1 MKRHLKKYSFYIFA
15 FIIPI
20 VLLLLLYGI
29 KGAYPFGRI
38 TMSNADMGKAY
49 LPAYYSLWD
58 FFHGNFN
65 IFFDFNIGAG
75 TNIYDF
81 GAIYGFLDPT
91 NWLIAITSRD
101 SIPYFLNFILIIK
114 IALISLSSSIVFK
127 KLFKK
132 VDNYIIIFF
141 SLLYAFSGY
150 VLVYHTNIP
159 WLTLTALFPVLILG
173 YKNMLENKNPLLY
186 IITLFLCMIF
196 SFYISY
202 MIILFILFSSFAY
215 LLIIAK
221 KESKNKLIFK
231 LGISTVLAIGLSAA
245 VSFPVLYQTF
255 NSYRF
260 SVNYMDIRKIFDIN
274 LIINKLMV
282 LCFYGFP
289 FIYLFKLIKKYKEN
303 KKEVIFLLI
312 MLFMTTITI
321 IFDSANQMWHTGNY
335 LLFPYRFAF
344 IPTLLILYGAL
355 YYINKYGLD
364 IKSFDSKSKNILG
377 IITATILLIVSSVL
391 YYFAYFKKAIYYA
404 PAYGIG
410 TKVGIA
416 IIVSFIISYIVYL
429 LLIKLNIKKCNNYI
443 LISLVFIIQLFFHS
457 YTYICIP
464 NEYQIEG
471 FNDSTD
477 ETAFL
482 ANEVYNFV
490 KNDKTLFKYKDLDYK
505 MNNNYS
511 LITNKPSISTW
522 HMFNEDKKTSH
533 DVYGYQINFVQLI
546 SFGGPIISD
555 QILGINRLLTHKTLG
570 EDYKLIGKTSYY
582 NIYEYNN
589 SLPVGLI
596 YETSNK
602 DNTLI
607 LTKDNESE
615 DRAANL
621 NNFYQKLFNKEDNI
635 VEYIDYKKVSQ
646 DGKDIITFDVDEKSY
661 IYIDE
666 TCDKCYI
673 NDITINGEKLIIPF
687 INNDNFTTYSNTI
700 NDINIGIYEKTQ
712 IKIEYP
718 NKNNINSKLKFVKIS
733 YDKLWDL
740 VNNYKDYSDS
750 IKLDIDDYKI
760 SVKGKADSNK
770 SMFIPVSYN
779 EGLYAYNNGKKI
791 NIDKVFGNYISVDLL
806 EGDND
811 IVIKFIPPL
820 LNISIIISIICLIVL
835 VLYIKNYET
844 LNIDILNIAAAYAY
858 YVFVIFML
866 FYIYVSNIISLI
878 KIKLVS

>member
-1 MKRHLKKYSFYIFA
+1 MNRRLKKYSIYIFA

-20 VLLLLLYGI
+20 VFLLLLYGI
-29 KGAYPFGRI
+29 KGAYPFGRV
-38 TMSNADMGKAY
+38 TMSNGDMGKAY

-65 IFFDFNIGAG
+65 IFFDFNIGVG

-91 NWLIAITSRD
+91 NWLIAITSRE

-114 IALISLSSSIVFK
+114 IALISLTSSIVFK

-132 VDNYIIIFF
+132 VDNYIIVFF

-173 YKNMLENKNPLLY
+173 YKNMLENKSPLLY
-186 IITLFLCMIF
+186 IITLFLCMIY

-215 LLIIAK
+215 LIIMAK
-221 KESKNKLIFK
+221 KGSKNKLIFK
-231 LGISTVLAIGLSAA
+231 LGICTVLAIGLSAA

-260 SVNYMDIRKIFDIN
+260 SVNYMDIKKIFDIN
-274 LIINKLMV
+274 LIVNKLMV

-303 KKEVIFLLI
+303 KKQVKFLLVT
-312 MLFMTTITI
+312 LFMTTITI
-321 IFDSANQMWHTGNY
+321 LFDSANQMWHTGNY

-364 IKSFDSKSKNILG
+364 IKSFDSKYKNVLS
-377 IITATILLIVSSVL
+377 IIMATILLVVSSVL
-391 YYFAYFKKAIYYA
+391 YYFAYFKNAIYYA
-404 PAYGIG
+404 PAYGVS

-416 IIVSFIISYIVYL
+416 IIVSFVISYIVYL
-429 LLIKLNIKKCNNYI
+429 SLIKLKIKKHNSYI
-443 LISLVFIIQLFFHS
+443 LILLVFFIQLFFHS

-464 NEYQIEG
+464 NEYQIG
-471 FNDSTD
+471 GSDDSTD

-482 ANEVYNFV
+482 ANEVYNFA
-490 KNDKTLFKYKDLDYK
+490 KNDNTLYRYKDLDYK

-522 HMFNEDKKTSH
+522 HMFNKDKLISH
-533 DVYGYQINFVQLI
+533 DVYGYQIDFAQLI
-546 SFGGPIISD
+546 EFGGPIISD
-555 QILGINRLLTHKTLG
+555 QILGINRFLTQKTLG
-570 EDYKLIGKTSYY
+570 EDYKLIGKTSFY
-582 NIYEYNN
+582 NIYEYKK

-607 LTKDNESE
+607 LSKDNEAK
-615 DRAANL
+615 DRVENL
-621 NNFYQKLFNKEDNI
+621 NVFYQKLFNKNDNI

-646 DGKDIITFDVDEKSY
+646 DGKDVITFDVDEKSY
-661 IYIDE
+661 IYIDD
-666 TCDKCYI
+666 TCDECYI
-673 NDITINGEKLIIPF
+673 NDITINGNKLVIPYT
-687 INNDNFTTYSNTI
+687 NSDNFTTYVKYI
-700 NDINIGIYEKTQ
+700 NDLNIGIYENTQ

-718 NKNNINSKLKFVKIS
+718 NKERINSKLKFIKIS

-760 SVKGKADSNK
+760 SVKGKSTSNK

-791 NIDKVFGNYISVDLL
+791 NIDKVFGNYISVDLI

-820 LNISIIISIICLIVL
+820 LNISVIISIICLIVL
-835 VLYIKNYET
+835 IFYIKNYET
-844 LNIDILNIAAAYAY
+844 FNIDILNMAAAYAY

-866 FYIYVSNIISLI
+866 FYIYVSNILSII
-878 KIKLVS
+878 KYKLVS